1 MNDELSNDALMLA
14 RGRFST
20 VRAQHEDEKKKLA
33 MLCSQMGAIAPQI
46 LRYMQP
52 DNDDTAEIGAV
63 LGLLSLGRETLDRI
77 EDSVSEIE
85 VLSLHRS
92 QLKKDAWGK

>member
-1 MNDELSNDALMLA
+1 MSDELSNDALMLA
-14 RGRFST
+14 RGKFST
-20 VRAQHEDEKKKLA
+20 IRAAHEDEKKKLA
-33 MLCSQMGAIAPQI
+33 MLCGQMGAIAPQI

-52 DNDDTAEIGAV
+52 DNDNTPEIGAV

-77 EDSVSEIE
+77 EESVGEIE
-85 VLSLHRS
+85 VLSIHRA